1 MTVGQDPEKCPMR
14 AIRKVRS
21 DFREGD
27 MGQENQSA
35 FVIEISLETVLR
47 ISMGSEAEAHPSG
60 GKCITKGVDTE
71 KLEVCSGAQPTC

>member
-1 MTVGQDPEKCPMR
+1 M
-14 AIRKVRS
+14 RS

-27 MGQENQSA
+27 IELGKSRDG

-60 GKCITKGVDTE
+60 GKCIMGCRHRKAGGVFWS
-71 KLEVCSGAQPTC
+71 LTCLLREL